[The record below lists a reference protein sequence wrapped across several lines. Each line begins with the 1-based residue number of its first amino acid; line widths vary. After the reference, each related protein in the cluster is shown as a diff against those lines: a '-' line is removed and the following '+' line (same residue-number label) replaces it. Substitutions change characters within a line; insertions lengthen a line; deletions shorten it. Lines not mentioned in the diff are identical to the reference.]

1 MVPESVA
8 RRDTCVDIEEVA
20 HLKWEGCAW
29 ASETLG
35 GMIATSS
42 PLLSS
47 LGCIDFLFRKII
59 LVLNRDLKSFL
70 LHGRV

>member
-20 HLKWEGCAW
+20 HLKWEGCGW
-29 ASETLG
+29 ASKNLG
-35 GMIATSS
+35 GMIVTSS

-47 LGCIDFLFRKII
+47 LDCIDFLFRKII
-59 LVLNRDLKSFL
+59 LGIEQTSLVLSITW
-70 LHGRV
+70 